1 MNRKM
6 NIPLQICVHVCKHTW
21 LSVYVIDNICI
32 YFAYSKN
39 FHISKFFVYPK
50 TGRQTTAN
58 NHNCEKRGNNF
69 TRYFWK
75 LYDERVIGYVCKE
88 HQSSRFISI
97 FQNWLYFNYIYTLN
111 YIVVKLTNLNIF
123 IIDKLCYRNFMYNFI
138 YFIFFKIGFILIYIH
153 SKKYRC

>member
-1 MNRKM
+1 MEDIEIKLKIGYKNIENSAAKFKISMNRKM

-75 LYDERVIGYVCKE
+75 LNDERVIGYVCEE
-88 HQSSRFISI
+88 H
-97 FQNWLYFNYIYTLN
+97 
-111 YIVVKLTNLNIF
+111 
-123 IIDKLCYRNFMYNFI
+123 
-138 YFIFFKIGFILIYIH
+138 
-153 SKKYRC
+153 